1 MTCKQPQRYLNLQH
15 ETDKHARGNDQSEPK
30 SQEGQG
36 AEEAIHGG
44 VGLGVEPN
52 DGNGDCNPHDSEQ
65 MNHQQQCEK
74 EDLQLLND

>member
-30 SQEGQG
+30 S
-36 AEEAIHGG
+36 HGG
-44 VGLGVEPN
+44 VGLVVEPN
-52 DGNGDCNPHDSEQ
+52 DGNGDCIPHDSEQ
-65 MNHQQQCEK
+65 INHQQQCEK